1 MDHQPTATQDLA
13 PPMRLPVYFIFL
25 TIVLDSMGI
34 GIIMPVMPDL
44 IREVGDIDLSE
55 AALWGGALSAA
66 FAVNQFLFSPTLGS
80 LSDAYGRRP
89 VLLVALLVMALDY
102 LVMALAQTMWLL
114 FIGRIVGGITAAT
127 QSTASAYMAD
137 ISSEKDK
144 AKNFG
149 LLGAAFGV
157 GFILGPMLGG
167 LLAEY
172 GSRAPFY
179 AAATLAFVNMLFG
192 YFVLPETVTDSIRR
206 PFDWRR
212 SNPFGVFKQM
222 RKLPG
227 MLPMLAVFLLLS
239 IAFFVYPA
247 IWAYFG
253 RAQFDWDSRMVGLSL
268 ASYGLGVVII
278 QGGLIRIIL
287 KHLGERATAMLGM
300 SVHLCSFLVYPFMT
314 QTWHVFAFM
323 PISVFSAVAV
333 PALQG
338 LMSNR
343 VAKNAQGELQ
353 GAMGSLTAVATIVS
367 PLVMTGVFNF
377 FTRDSA
383 PIYLPS
389 APFLLSALS
398 VFVAFMVLKKH
409 TP

>member
-1 MDHQPTATQDLA
+1 
-13 PPMRLPVYFIFL
+13 MRLPIYFIFF

-44 IREVGDIDLSE
+44 IREVGDMNLSE
-55 AALWGGALSAA
+55 AALWGGALTAA

-89 VLLVALLVMALDY
+89 VLLVALLIMALDY
-102 LVMALAQTMWLL
+102 LLMALAQTMWLL
-114 FIGRIVGGITAAT
+114 FIGRIIGGITAAT

-137 ISSEKDK
+137 ISSDEDK

-149 LLGAAFGV
+149 ILGAAFGV

-179 AAATLAFVNMLFG
+179 AAALLAFLNLLFG

-206 PFDWRR
+206 PFEWRR
-212 SNPFGVFKQM
+212 SNPFGAFQQM
-222 RKLPG
+222 KKLPG
-227 MLPMLAVFLLLS
+227 MIPMLSVFLLLS

-253 RAQFDWDSRMVGLSL
+253 RAQFEWDARMVGISL
-268 ASYGLGVVII
+268 ACYGLGIVII
-278 QGGLIRIIL
+278 QGALIRLIL
-287 KHLGERATAMLGM
+287 KRLGERATVMLGM
-300 SVHLCSFLVYPFMT
+300 SVHLCTFLIYPFMT
-314 QTWHVFAFM
+314 QTWHVFAYL

-338 LMSNR
+338 LMSNS

-353 GAMGSLTAVATIVS
+353 GAMASLTAVATIVS
-367 PLVMTGVFNF
+367 PLLMTQVFNY
-377 FTRDSA
+377 FTNDSA
-383 PIYLPS
+383 PVYLPA
-389 APFLLSALS
+389 APFLVSAAS
-398 VFVAFMVLKKH
+398 VCIAFLLFRKH
-409 TP
+409 TSL

>member
-1 MDHQPTATQDLA
+1 
-13 PPMRLPVYFIFL
+13 MRLPVYFIFF

-44 IREVGDIDLSE
+44 IREVGNMDLSE
-55 AALWGGALSAA
+55 AALWGGALTAA
-66 FAVNQFLFSPTLGS
+66 YAVNQFLFSPTLGS

-89 VLLVALLVMALDY
+89 VLLVALLIMALDY
-102 LVMALAQTMWLL
+102 LVMALAQSMWLL

-137 ISSEKDK
+137 ISSDEDK

-149 LLGAAFGV
+149 ILGAAFGV

-179 AAATLAFVNMLFG
+179 AAAMLALVNMLFG
-192 YFVLPETVTDSIRR
+192 YFILPETVTDSIRR

-212 SNPFGVFKQM
+212 SNPFGAFKQM
-222 RKLPG
+222 QKLPS
-227 MLPMLAVFLLLS
+227 MIPMLSVFLLLS

-253 RAQFDWDSRMVGLSL
+253 RAQFGWDARMVGVSL
-268 ASYGLGVVII
+268 ACYGLGVVII
-278 QGGLIRIIL
+278 QGALIRLIL
-287 KHLGERATAMLGM
+287 KRFGERTTAMFGM
-300 SVHLCSFLVYPFMT
+300 AVHLCTFLVYPFMT
-314 QTWHVFAFM
+314 QTWHVFAYM

-338 LMSNR
+338 LMSNS

-353 GAMGSLTAVATIVS
+353 GAMASLTAVATIVS
-367 PLVMTGVFNF
+367 PLLMTGVFNY
-377 FTRDSA
+377 FTNDST
-383 PIYLPS
+383 PVYLPA

-398 VFVAFMVLKKH
+398 VCIAFLLFRKH
-409 TP
+409 TS